1 MQVVIWHSIW
11 QPLDYL
17 LRYAMVHKGETQLRR
32 TTISLDAAVEK
43 LAKEQ
48 SKKHKTT
55 GMTDYLRGLVIL
67 DKLLTNGG
75 EMHWEAPAAM
85 FPMWAMAA
93 FDLEIQN
100 VEGRSLK
107 VRMKKKP
114 EKFIAHG
121 RS

>member
-1 MQVVIWHSIW
+1 LPADAAVFVRYSKT
-11 QPLDYL
+11 YL
-17 LRYAMVHKGETQLRR
+17 EVPMPTRR
-32 TTISLDAAVEK
+32 TSISLDPAVEK

-48 SKKHKTT
+48 AKEHKTT

-75 EMHWEAPAAM
+75 EMQWEAPAAM

-100 VEGRSLK
+100 VEGKALR

-114 EKFIAHG
+114 EKFIAVG

>member
-1 MQVVIWHSIW
+1 M
-11 QPLDYL
+11 P
-17 LRYAMVHKGETQLRR
+17 TRR
-32 TTISLDAAVEK
+32 TSISFDPAVEK

-48 SKKHKTT
+48 SKAHKTT

-75 EMHWEAPAAM
+75 EMLWEAPAAM

-100 VEGRSLK
+100 VEGKSLK
-107 VRMKKKP
+107 VRMRKKP
-114 EKFIAHG
+114 EKFISLG